1 MLTHI
6 VVTNFAIVDQLAL
19 DLERGFTVLTGE
31 TGAGKSIL
39 VDAIGFALGER
50 ADAQIVGPHG
60 ERADVSLEFDI
71 AQHAAAQA
79 WLADHELAS
88 NDECIVRRS
97 FTREGRSRAFING
110 QPVPLQS
117 TRALGELL
125 VDIHGQ
131 HAHQSLLKRE
141 VHGSLLDGYAGLDA
155 QVQEMRQRFGIW
167 QQLNDEYERLR
178 RAAQETESRREFLN
192 YQIKELE
199 QLALSAEE
207 ITQLDEQH
215 RRLAHG
221 EKLLRGIQQALSV
234 LEDEENA
241 ARTLLARQANE
252 LLALC
257 RFDAALSP
265 ATELLNSAVIALGEA
280 IDALRH
286 YEGSLDMDPDQLAE
300 VEQRLAA
307 IHQAARKH
315 RVMPE
320 ELPGLLEKLQT
331 ELAELAGAD
340 ARLESLP
347 RLIDEAAAAYLAL
360 AQGIST
366 ERRRAAQRLSAEIQ
380 NTVRQLGMP
389 HAVFEVALTPVEP
402 PRPTAYGLERVEF
415 LVSANPGYA
424 PSPLQKVASGG
435 ELSRVS
441 LAIQVA
447 TAHAGTIPTLVFDEV
462 DAGIGGGVAETV
474 GEQLHALGQARQV
487 LCVTHLA
494 QVAAQGHHH
503 MRVSKR
509 VEDGLTRT
517 SIELLEGNARSEEIA
532 RMLGGRAI
540 TKQTRAHAK
549 EMLARGQAK

>member
-1 MLTHI
+1 MLSHI

-19 DLERGFTVLTGE
+19 DLRGGFTVLTGE

-39 VDAIGFALGER
+39 VDAIGFALGDR

-60 ERADVSLEFDI
+60 ERADVTLEFDI
-71 AQHAAAQA
+71 TEHSAAQA
-79 WLADHELAS
+79 WLADQQLES
-88 NDECIVRRS
+88 GGECLVRRS

-117 TRALGELL
+117 TRTLGELL

-141 VHGSLLDGYAGLDA
+141 VHAHLLDGYAGLTA
-155 QVQEMRQRFGIW
+155 QVHTLRQRYGIW
-167 QQLNDEYERLR
+167 QRLNEELERLQ
-178 RAAQETESRREFLN
+178 RASQETEARRDFLIF
-192 YQIKELE
+192 QIKELE
-199 QLALSAEE
+199 QLSISSEE

-215 RRLAHG
+215 RRLAHA
-221 EKLLRGIQQALSV
+221 EKLVHGTQQALAV
-234 LEDEENA
+234 LDDDENA
-241 ARTLLARQANE
+241 VRTLLARQSTE
-252 LLALC
+252 LAALC
-257 RFDAALSP
+257 RFDPSLAA

-280 IDALRH
+280 IDGLRH
-286 YEGSLDMDPDQLAE
+286 YEGRLELDPAQLAE

-307 IHQAARKH
+307 IQQAARKH
-315 RVMPE
+315 RVAPE
-320 ELPGLLEKLQT
+320 ELFALYDTLQQ

-340 ARLESLP
+340 ARLENLP
-347 RLIDEAAAAYLAL
+347 RLIEDAAAAYFAE
-360 AQGIST
+360 ANVISA
-366 ERRRAAQRLSAEIQ
+366 ERHRAGQRLAAEIQ
-380 NTVRQLGMP
+380 DTVRQLGMP
-389 HAVFEVALTPVEP
+389 HAVFEVALTAVEP
-402 PRPTAYGLERVEF
+402 PRPTVYGLERVEF

-474 GEQLHALGQARQV
+474 GEQLHTLGLARQV

-509 VEDGLTRT
+509 VEDSITRT
-517 SIELLEGNARSEEIA
+517 GIEPLEGDARGEEIA

-549 EMLARGQAK
+549 EMLSRAQSK

>member
-6 VVTNFAIVDQLAL
+6 VVNNFAIVDRLAL
-19 DLERGFTVLTGE
+19 DLQRGFTVLTGE

-71 AQHAAAQA
+71 SQHPAAQS
-79 WLADHELAS
+79 WLADHELES
-88 NDECIVRRS
+88 SGECIVRRS

-141 VHGSLLDGYAGLDA
+141 VHSNLLDGYAGLDA
-155 QVQEMRQRFGIW
+155 QVQEMHQRFGIW
-167 QQLNDEYERLR
+167 QRLNDEFERLHHD
-178 RAAQETESRREFLN
+178 AQETESRREFLT
-192 YQIKELE
+192 YQIQELE
-199 QLALSAEE
+199 QLALSGDE
-207 ITQLDEQH
+207 IAHLDEQH
-215 RRLAHG
+215 RRLAHA
-221 EKLLRGIQQALSV
+221 EKLLRGTQQALAA
-234 LEDEENA
+234 LDDEENA
-241 ARTLLARQANE
+241 ARTLLARQWSE
-252 LLALC
+252 LSALC
-257 RFDAALSP
+257 RFDPALAA

-286 YEGSLDMDPDQLAE
+286 YEGALDIDPAQLAE

-307 IHQAARKH
+307 IHQMARKH
-315 RVMPE
+315 RVTPA
-320 ELPGLLEKLQT
+320 ELPALLEKLHT

-347 RLIDEAAAAYLAL
+347 RLIEDAASAYF
-360 AQGIST
+360 AQAQAIST
-366 ERRRAAQRLSAEIQ
+366 ERRRMGKRLAAEIE
-380 NTVRQLGMP
+380 NTIRQLGMP

-402 PRPTAYGLERVEF
+402 PKPTAYGLERVEF

-447 TAHAGTIPTLVFDEV
+447 TANAGTIPTLVFDEV

-474 GEQLHALGQARQV
+474 GEQLHALGQSRQV

-494 QVAAQGHHH
+494 QVAAQGHQH
-503 MRVSKR
+503 MRVSKQ

-517 SIELLEGNARSEEIA
+517 GIEPLEGTARGEEIA

-549 EMLARGQAK
+549 EMLARGQTK

>member
-1 MLTHI
+1 MLSHI
-6 VVTNFAIVDQLAL
+6 VVTNFAIVDELAL
-19 DLERGFTVLTGE
+19 DLRRGFTVLTGE

-39 VDAIGFALGER
+39 VDAIGFALGDR

-60 ERADVSLEFDI
+60 ERADVTLDFDI
-71 AQHAAAQA
+71 TAHPTAQR
-79 WLADHELAS
+79 WLTDQQLDS
-88 NDECIVRRS
+88 GGECIVRRS

-110 QPVPLQS
+110 QPVPLQN

-141 VHGSLLDGYAGLDA
+141 VHASLLDGYAGLTT
-155 QVQEMRQRFGIW
+155 QVQTMRQRYGIW
-167 QQLNDEYERLR
+167 HRLSEEFEQLQ
-178 RAAQETESRREFLN
+178 RASQETEARREFLMF
-192 YQIKELE
+192 QIKELE
-199 QLALSAEE
+199 QLAISTEE
-207 ITQLDEQH
+207 IAQLDEQH
-215 RRLAHG
+215 RRLAHA
-221 EKLLRGIQQALSV
+221 EKLLRGVHQALAV
-234 LEDEENA
+234 LDDDENA
-241 ARTLLARQANE
+241 ARTLLARQESE
-252 LLALC
+252 LSALC
-257 RFDAALSP
+257 RFDPSLAA

-280 IDALRH
+280 IDGLRH
-286 YEGSLDMDPDQLAE
+286 YEGKLELDPAQLAE

-307 IHQAARKH
+307 IQQAARKH
-315 RVMPE
+315 RVAPG
-320 ELPGLLEKLQT
+320 ELAGLYDKLQG

-340 ARLESLP
+340 ARLENLP
-347 RLIDEAAAAYLAL
+347 RLIDEAATAYFDEART
-360 AQGIST
+360 ISA
-366 ERRRAAQRLSAEIQ
+366 ERRRAGQRLAAEIQ
-380 NTVRQLGMP
+380 ATVRQLGMP
-389 HAVFEVALTPVEP
+389 HAVFEAALTAVEP
-402 PRPTAYGLERVEF
+402 PRPTVYGLERVEF

-474 GEQLHALGQARQV
+474 GEQLHTLGLARQV

-503 MRVSKR
+503 MRVNKR
-509 VEDGLTRT
+509 VEEGVTRT
-517 SIELLEGNARSEEIA
+517 GIEPLEGNARGEEIA

-549 EMLARGQAK
+549 EMLSRARNK

>member
-6 VVTNFAIVDQLAL
+6 VVTNFAIVDHLAL
-19 DLERGFTVLTGE
+19 DLQRGFTVLTGE

-39 VDAIGFALGER
+39 VDAIGFALGDR
-50 ADAQIVGPHG
+50 ADARVVGPHG

-71 AQHAAAQA
+71 TQHAAAQA
-79 WLADHELAS
+79 WLADHELTS
-88 NDECIVRRS
+88 NGECIVRRS

-155 QVQEMRQRFGIW
+155 QTQEMRQRFGIW
-167 QQLNDEYERLR
+167 QRLTDEYERLR
-178 RAAQETESRREFLN
+178 HDAQETESRREFLD

-199 QLALSAEE
+199 QLALSVEE

-215 RRLAHG
+215 KRLAHG
-221 EKLLRGIQQALSV
+221 EKLLHGTQQALSV
-234 LEDEENA
+234 LDDEENS

-252 LLALC
+252 LATLC
-257 RFDAALSP
+257 RFDTALAP

-286 YEGSLDMDPDQLAE
+286 YEGSLDMDPGQLAE

-307 IHQAARKH
+307 IHQTARKH
-315 RVMPE
+315 RVAPE

-331 ELAELAGAD
+331 ERAELAGAD
-340 ARLESLP
+340 ARLEDLP
-347 RLIDEAAAAYLAL
+347 RLIDDAAATYFAL
-360 AQGIST
+360 AQAVSA
-366 ERRRAAQRLSAEIQ
+366 ERQRAAKRLGAQIQ
-380 NTVRQLGMP
+380 QTVRQLGMP
-389 HAVFEVALTPVEP
+389 HAVFQVALTPVAP

-415 LVSANPGYA
+415 LISANPGYA
-424 PSPLQKVASGG
+424 PSPLQQVASGG

-447 TAHAGTIPTLVFDEV
+447 TAQAGKIPTLVFDEV

-474 GEQLHALGQARQV
+474 GEQLHALGRARQV

-494 QVAAQGHHH
+494 QVAAQGHCH

-509 VEDGLTRT
+509 VEDNLTRT
-517 SIELLEGNARSEEIA
+517 GIELLQSDARSEEIA